1 MGAYFDINA
10 NKLEKQLQLVRGIHN
25 VDGYYKVPISLTV
38 VNVNKA
44 HVFLTL
50 SIILKKA
57 ENPND
62 AIVFYCKILYSNWS
76 NF

>member
-1 MGAYFDINA
+1 MGAYFDIDA

-50 SIILKKA
+50 SIILKK
-57 ENPND
+57 
-62 AIVFYCKILYSNWS
+62 S
-76 NF
+76 

>member
-1 MGAYFDINA
+1 MGAYFDIDA

-50 SIILKKA
+50 SIVLKKL
-57 ENPND
+57 
-62 AIVFYCKILYSNWS
+62 KTQTMQ
-76 NF
+76 